1 MGGGI
6 GPPIGVLMRGT
17 PEKGGGPF
25 GAILTATGCSAKD
38 VMLGTEG
45 TSGSC
50 RTVCLPSSI
59 TLLGEEPLELLF
71 IMAAVPDPGSEGEG
85 FPDASADHRG

>member
-25 GAILTATGCSAKD
+25 GATLT
-38 VMLGTEG
+38 
-45 TSGSC
+45 
-50 RTVCLPSSI
+50 LPSSI